1 MTPTPYDCREA
12 FRRLDDYLDREWS
25 GAEMEAVRVHL
36 LDCAVCARE
45 FDFEA
50 AWIRS
55 VREKV
60 QRIDVAEDLRA
71 RIRRAL
77 DRGAPPASRR
87 RQDGADPGTPDPSG
101 R

>member
-12 FRRLDDYLDREWS
+12 FRRLDDFLDRELTA
-25 GAEMEAVRVHL
+25 AEMEAVRAHL

-45 FDFEA
+45 FEFEA
-50 AWIRS
+50 AWIRN
-55 VREKV
+55 VRAKV
-60 QRIDVAEDLRA
+60 QRIDVSADLKA

-77 DRGAPPASRR
+77 DREAQDAPTRR
-87 RQDGADPGTPDPSG
+87 TDGADPGTPDTPG